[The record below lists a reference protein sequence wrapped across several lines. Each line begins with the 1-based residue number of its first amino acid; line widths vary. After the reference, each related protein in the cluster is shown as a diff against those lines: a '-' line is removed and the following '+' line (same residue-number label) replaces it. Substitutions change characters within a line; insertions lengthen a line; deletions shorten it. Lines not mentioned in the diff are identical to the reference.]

1 MGAYAG
7 ANSIYDIPATTFKA
21 LACFS
26 NQDRLVRVLVEDLL
40 DSTVVT
46 TRLAPGPG
54 IISRDLF
61 VTIGLSSPMAKLTRL
76 VVVAAR
82 SWRVGR
88 LEIMVY
94 HDVRVSHVLPI
105 AEKYRSHL
113 VPQATAQEI
122 QV

>member
-21 LACFS
+21 LACFG
-26 NQDRLVRVLVEDLL
+26 NQDRLVRVLIEDLL
-40 DSTVVT
+40 DSTVVAA
-46 TRLAPGPG
+46 RLAPGPG
-54 IISRDLF
+54 VIPRDLF
-61 VTIGLSSPMAKLTRL
+61 VTIGLSSPMAKLAML

-105 AEKYRSHL
+105 AENDRFHL
-113 VPQATAQEI
+113 VPQATALEI
-122 QV
+122 PV